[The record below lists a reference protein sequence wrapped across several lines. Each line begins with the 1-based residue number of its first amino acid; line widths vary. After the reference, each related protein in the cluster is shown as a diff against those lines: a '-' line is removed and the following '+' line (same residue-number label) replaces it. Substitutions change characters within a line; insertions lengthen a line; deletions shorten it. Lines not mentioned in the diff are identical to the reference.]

1 MGEAFE
7 KLRGL
12 CATIYDLVGANEVL
26 SWDEQTYMPPGG
38 GEGRARQ
45 HATLERLSHELF
57 VSDQLGE
64 ALEAAEAGA
73 ASLDPDSDQAGILRR
88 LRRDF
93 TKKRRVPAD
102 WVEEFAQAQSHA
114 FQVWRQ
120 AKVDSNFKAF
130 QPELERVLALRRSYA
145 EIHAPQGSLYDAL
158 LDDYEPGM
166 KASDLRAVFDELRPR
181 QVELVR
187 SISESKAS
195 VDESILL
202 RPFDIKKQWD
212 FGLEVIEHL
221 GYDFRRGRQDK
232 APHPFTITLHLDD
245 VRITNWSNAEAFGS
259 ILFASMHEAGHAMYE
274 QGISPAMRGF
284 PTLSGA
290 TLDPSHSVSLG
301 IHESQSRM
309 MENLVGRSRAFWKG
323 YFPRLQA
330 IFPSELE
337 GVDLEAFYRSI
348 NRVKPTLIRVEAD
361 EATYNLHI
369 MLRFEIE
376 LGLVEGS
383 LAVADLPEIWRAKTQ
398 DYLGL
403 TPPDDRSG
411 VLQDIHWADGYIGYF
426 PTYTLGNLIAAQ
438 LWEKIRQD
446 LPDLDRQIE
455 QAQFSDL
462 MAWLREKV
470 HRHGAKYEPM
480 QLLHRITGEALS
492 AKPYLQYL
500 TEKYSEIYE
509 LG

>member
-1 MGEAFE
+1 
-7 KLRGL
+7 
-12 CATIYDLVGANEVL
+12 
-26 SWDEQTYMPPGG
+26 
-38 GEGRARQ
+38 
-45 HATLERLSHELF
+45 
-57 VSDQLGE
+57 VSDKLGE
-64 ALEAAEAGA
+64 ALEAAETEAAG
-73 ASLDPDSDQAGILRR
+73 LDPDSDEAGILRR
-88 LRRDF
+88 LKRDF
-93 TKKRRVPAD
+93 TKKRRVPAE
-102 WVEEFAQAQSHA
+102 WVEEFARAQSLA
-114 FQVWRQ
+114 FQIWRQ
-120 AKVDSNFKAF
+120 AKLDSDFKAF
-130 QPELERVLALRRSYA
+130 QPELERILALRRSYA
-145 EIHAPQGSLYDAL
+145 QFHTPQGSLYDAL

-166 KASDLRAVFDELRPR
+166 TASDLRAVFDELRPR

-187 SISESKAS
+187 SISESQAA

-212 FGLEVIEHL
+212 FGLEVVEHL
-221 GYDFRRGRQDK
+221 GYDFRRGRQDE

-290 TLDPSHSVSLG
+290 SLDPSHSVSLG

-337 GVDLEAFYRSI
+337 GVGLEAFYRSI

-383 LAVADLPEIWRAKTQ
+383 LAVADLPEIWREKTR

-411 VLQDIHWADGYIGYF
+411 VLQDIHWSDGYIGYF

-462 MAWLREKV
+462 LAWLREKV

-480 QLLHRITGEALS
+480 QLLHRITGQRLS

>member
-1 MGEAFE
+1 MGEAFD
-7 KLRGL
+7 KLRRL
-12 CATIYDLVGANEVL
+12 CETVFDIVGANEVL

-45 HATLERLSHELF
+45 HATLERLAHEHF
-57 VSDQLGE
+57 VSEGFGE
-64 ALEAAEAGA
+64 ALEAAEAEAGG
-73 ASLDPDSDQAGILRR
+73 LDPDSDQAGILRR

-93 TKKRRVPAD
+93 DKKRRVPAE
-102 WVEEFAQAQSHA
+102 WVEEFAQAQSLA

-120 AKVDSNFKAF
+120 AKLDSNFKAF
-130 QPELERVLALRRSYA
+130 LPELERIVRLRRTYA
-145 EIHAPQGSLYDAL
+145 EIHAPKGSLYDAL

-166 KASDLRAVFDELRPR
+166 RTSEVKAVFDQLRPR
-181 QVELVR
+181 QVHLVR
-187 SISESKAS
+187 SISESKAAI
-195 VDESILL
+195 DESILR
-202 RPFDIKKQWD
+202 RPFDLKKQWD
-212 FGLEVIEHL
+212 FGLEVIEAL
-221 GYDFRRGRQDK
+221 GYDFRRGRQDE

-245 VRITNWSNAEAFGS
+245 VRITNWSTAEAFGS

-274 QGISPAMRGF
+274 QGISRGLNGI

-301 IHESQSRM
+301 VHESQSRM
-309 MENLVGRSRAFWKG
+309 MENLVGRSRAFWRG
-323 YFPRLQA
+323 YYPRLQA
-330 IFPSELE
+330 IFPSELQ
-337 GVDLEAFYRSI
+337 GVELEAFYRAI

-369 MLRFEIE
+369 MLRVEIE
-376 LGLVEGS
+376 IGLIEGALS
-383 LAVADLPEIWRAKTQ
+383 VADLPEIWREKTQ

-411 VLQDIHWADGYIGYF
+411 VLQDVHWSDGYIGYF
-426 PTYTLGNLIAAQ
+426 PTYAMGNLIASQ
-438 LWEKIRQD
+438 LWQKIRQD

-455 QAQFSDL
+455 QAQFRDL
-462 MAWLREKV
+462 LAWLRENL

-480 QLLHRITGEALS
+480 ELLRRITGQGLTAE
-492 AKPYLQYL
+492 PYLQYL
-500 TEKYSEIYE
+500 SDKYSEIYE

>member
-1 MGEAFE
+1 MGEAFG

-12 CATIYDLVGANEVL
+12 CSTIYDLVGANQVL

-45 HATLERLSHELF
+45 LATLQRLAHELF
-57 VSDQLGE
+57 INDEFGA
-64 ALEAAEAGA
+64 ALEAAVAEGA
-73 ASLDPDSDQAGILRR
+73 DLDPDSDEAGILRR
-88 LRRDF
+88 LKRDF
-93 TKKRRVPAD
+93 DKSHRVPAE
-102 WVEEFAQAQSHA
+102 WVEEFAGAKSRA
-114 FQVWRQ
+114 FQIWRQ
-120 AKVDSNFKAF
+120 AKLDSDFKAF
-130 QPELERVLALRRSYA
+130 QPELERILSLRRAYA
-145 EIHAPQGSLYDAL
+145 EMHPTDGQLYDAL
-158 LDDYEPGM
+158 LDDYEPGI
-166 KASDLRAVFDELRPR
+166 KASEVRAVFDQLRPR

-187 SISESKAS
+187 SIAESPAA
-195 VDESILL
+195 VDESILQ
-202 RPFDIKKQWD
+202 RPFDIKQQWD
-212 FGLEVIEHL
+212 FGLEVIESL
-221 GYDFRRGRQDK
+221 GYDFRRGRQDE

-245 VRITNWSNAEAFGS
+245 VRITNWPSAEAFGS

-301 IHESQSRM
+301 MHESQSRM
-309 MENLVGRSRAFWKG
+309 MENLVGRSRAFWRG
-323 YFPRLQA
+323 YYPRLQA
-330 IFPSELE
+330 TFPSELE
-337 GVDLEAFYRSI
+337 GVDLETFYRAI

-376 LGLVEGS
+376 MGLVDGS
-383 LAVADLPEIWRAKTQ
+383 LAVADLPEIWNAKMQ
-398 DYLGL
+398 EYLGL

-411 VLQDIHWADGYIGYF
+411 VLQDVHWSDGYIGYF
-426 PTYTLGNLIAAQ
+426 PTYTLGNLIASQ
-438 LWEKIRQD
+438 LWVHIQRD

-462 MAWLREKV
+462 LAWLREKV
-470 HRHGAKYEPM
+470 HSQGAKYEPM
-480 QLLHRITGEALS
+480 ELLRRITGEGLTAE
-492 AKPYLQYL
+492 PYLQYL
-500 TEKYSEIYE
+500 TEKYSEIYA